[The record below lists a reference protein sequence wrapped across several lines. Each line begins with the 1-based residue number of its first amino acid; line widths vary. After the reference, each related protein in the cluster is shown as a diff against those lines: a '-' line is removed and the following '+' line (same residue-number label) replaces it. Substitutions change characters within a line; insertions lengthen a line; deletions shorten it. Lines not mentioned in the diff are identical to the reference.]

1 MFMNLV
7 TKMLNKPPD
16 WRLSLEKKGKKI
28 KRTGIMIAST
38 VINKGATLYTF
49 DNDFQALEDFGLKI
63 IR

>member
-1 MFMNLV
+1 
-7 TKMLNKPPD
+7 
-16 WRLSLEKKGKKI
+16 LEKKGKKI
-28 KRTGIMIAST
+28 KRTDIMIAST